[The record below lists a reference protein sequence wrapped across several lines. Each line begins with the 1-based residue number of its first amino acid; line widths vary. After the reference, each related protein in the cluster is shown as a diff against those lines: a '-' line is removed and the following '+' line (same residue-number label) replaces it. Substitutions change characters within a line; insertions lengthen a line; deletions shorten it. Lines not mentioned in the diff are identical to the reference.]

1 MTAPKPATV
10 TDDAALDLLIDAAQL
25 KKDLDIDPTNL
36 REECARQ
43 PGLFLMYANI
53 AVRAKRQQDR
63 CKTLVEMI
71 EAKLDA
77 EYRGDLQQAYE
88 ADIAADSKSRAKP
101 PTEAQVRSSI
111 VNLSLIHI

>member
-43 PGLFLMYANI
+43 PGLFLM
-53 AVRAKRQQDR
+53 
-63 CKTLVEMI
+63 
-71 EAKLDA
+71 
-77 EYRGDLQQAYE
+77 
-88 ADIAADSKSRAKP
+88 
-101 PTEAQVRSSI
+101 
-111 VNLSLIHI
+111 LSLIHI